1 MCTLF
6 YAIARRFFRLFDAS
20 VHTERTRVATI
31 TRLKS
36 GSWRVQVRRKGK
48 YVNETFLRR
57 KDAEEWGIDIE
68 RRIDRQEPT
77 TTHKSRDVQLFG
89 DLVALHRQDL
99 KEVGKDIGRS
109 KTASLIFLDERLGH
123 LRLPELDRERFIK
136 FGKERALEGA
146 GPVTVGIDLGYIKTI
161 LSHAAA
167 VHGVIAST
175 EPIDLARIALGRLGL
190 VGKGDERD
198 RRPTQDELDRII
210 SSLEANIRQQI
221 PVGRVIRFAVAT
233 AMRQDEIAR
242 VEWRDFDASN
252 RMLLIRNR
260 KDPRK
265 KKGNDQRIPL
275 LDVSGYD
282 ACKIIE
288 EQGRFSNIRE
298 GRIFPYN
305 GRSIGTAF
313 RRQCRK
319 LKIDDLHFHDLRHEG
334 TSRLFE
340 AGFSIEQVALV
351 TGHKDWK
358 MLRRYTHLK
367 PEALHR
373 VGRESDA
380 HQIPRRR
387 IISREP
393 RSCTASAQ
401 ATRTPKV

>member
-1 MCTLF
+1 
-6 YAIARRFFRLFDAS
+6 
-20 VHTERTRVATI
+20 
-31 TRLKS
+31 
-36 GSWRVQVRRKGK
+36 
-48 YVNETFLRR
+48 
-57 KDAEEWGIDIE
+57 
-68 RRIDRQEPT
+68 
-77 TTHKSRDVQLFG
+77 
-89 DLVALHRQDL
+89 
-99 KEVGKDIGRS
+99 
-109 KTASLIFLDERLGH
+109 
-123 LRLPELDRERFIK
+123 
-136 FGKERALEGA
+136 
-146 GPVTVGIDLGYIKTI
+146 VTVGIDLGYIKTI

-167 VHGVIAST
+167 VHGVVVST
-175 EPIDLARIALGRLGL
+175 EPIDLARIALRHLGL

-198 RRPTQDELDRII
+198 RRPTQDELD
-210 SSLEANIRQQI
+210 EANIQQQI
-221 PVGRVIRFAVAT
+221 PVGRVIRFAIAT

-305 GRSIGTAF
+305 GRSVGTAF

-367 PEALHR
+367 PEALHSIRSMR
-373 VGRESDA
+373 VA
-380 HQIPRRR
+380 
-387 IISREP
+387 
-393 RSCTASAQ
+393 
-401 ATRTPKV
+401 

>member
-1 MCTLF
+1 MGHRYRAADRSPGTDNDAQIPRRPTL
-6 YAIARRFFRLFDAS
+6 RRSR
-20 VHTERTRVATI
+20 RTSSPRPG
-31 TRLKS
+31 RGREGHRSFQDRQPHLP
-36 GSWRVQVRRKGK
+36 RRK
-48 YVNETFLRR
+48 
-57 KDAEEWGIDIE
+57 AWASAS
-68 RRIDRQEPT
+68 
-77 TTHKSRDVQLFG
+77 SRARSR
-89 DLVALHRQDL
+89 ALHQFR
-99 KEVGKDIGRS
+99 KS
-109 KTASLIFLDERLGH
+109 A
-123 LRLPELDRERFIK
+123 
-136 FGKERALEGA
+136 RARGSR
-146 GPVTVGIDLGYIKTI
+146 PVTVGIDLGYIKTI

-167 VHGVIAST
+167 VHGVVVST

-198 RRPTQDELDRII
+198 RRPTQDELDRIV
-210 SSLEANIRQQI
+210 SALEANIRQQI
-221 PVGRVIRFAVAT
+221 PVGRVIRFAIAT

-242 VEWRDFDASN
+242 VEWRDFDASS

-305 GRSIGTAF
+305 GRSVGTAF
-313 RRQCRK
+313 RRQCRR

-367 PEALHR
+367 PETLHSIRSVR
-373 VGRESDA
+373 VA
-380 HQIPRRR
+380 
-387 IISREP
+387 
-393 RSCTASAQ
+393 
-401 ATRTPKV
+401 